1 MVPPAEA
8 TCVYLR
14 AGVILN
20 CLKKRCRCSRG
31 EIWRDMARHGETI
44 EFIQSLCRWRLADR
58 AEGGAMVA
66 AGC

>member
-1 MVPPAEA
+1 MLQCCCNVLQSHHP
-8 TCVYLR
+8 YGR
-14 AGVILN
+14 G
-20 CLKKRCRCSRG
+20 LKKRCRCSRG

>member
-1 MVPPAEA
+1 MLLQCVAKPPSLRQRFDKKVPLQP
-8 TCVYLR
+8 
-14 AGVILN
+14 
-20 CLKKRCRCSRG
+20 
-31 EIWRDMARHGETI
+31 WRDMARHGETI